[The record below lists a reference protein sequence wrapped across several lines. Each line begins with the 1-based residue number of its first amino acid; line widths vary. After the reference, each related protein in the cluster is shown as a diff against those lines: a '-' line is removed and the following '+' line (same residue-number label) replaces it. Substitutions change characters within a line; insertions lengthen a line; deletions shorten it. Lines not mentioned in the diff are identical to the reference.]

1 LDKEIGL
8 NMAYHIW
15 RVGLDIQNGFMR
27 ALAVQR
33 RRDGWQLRHW
43 WQCPL
48 PDDTLRTGSLHH
60 TEALCEALRTWR
72 RLLPAHISLR
82 VGFPAQLILQQHL
95 PMPDRRLQEPG
106 RSLYIETIAARK
118 LPVSSESLAIDYRE
132 DPQEQ
137 GSLLVTA
144 ARRQEVDNW
153 LTCLNSAGL
162 RPDVLDVSTCALR
175 MMAQLAG
182 LESNRLLLHRL
193 SDAWLWV
200 SPLNHAFHS
209 GVIHLDELNSEA
221 DILSI
226 VSTRYQHDIDNIA
239 YYSGISPD
247 LPHQKADILQPWSP
261 LTVFSHLQPPLPR
274 FPPAFAIAG
283 GLALRPED
291 D

>member
-1 LDKEIGL
+1 
-8 NMAYHIW
+8 MAYHIW

-33 RRDGWQLRHW
+33 RRYGWQLRHW

-48 PDDTLRTGSLHH
+48 PDDTLHSGSLHH

-72 RLLPAHISLR
+72 RVLPGHVSLR
-82 VGFPAQLILQQHL
+82 VGFPTQLILQQHL
-95 PMPDRRLQEPG
+95 PIPDQRLQEPE
-106 RSLYIETIAARK
+106 RSLYIETMAARK
-118 LPVSSESLAIDYRE
+118 LPISRESLAIDYRE

-144 ARRQEVDNW
+144 ARRQEMDKW
-153 LTCLNSAGL
+153 LTCLNRAGL
-162 RPDVLDVSTCALR
+162 HPDILDVSTCALR

-182 LESNRLLLHRL
+182 LEPHRLLLHRL
-193 SDAWLWV
+193 LDSWLWV

-209 GVIHLDELNSEA
+209 GVIHLDELNDDA

-226 VSTRYQHDIDNIA
+226 ASSRYQHEIDNIA
-239 YYSGISPD
+239 YYSGVSPD
-247 LPHQKADILQPWSP
+247 LPNPKVDVLQRWSP
-261 LTVFSHLQPPLPR
+261 LTVFSHMQPPLPS
-274 FPPAFAIAG
+274 FPSAFVIAG

-291 D
+291 A

>member
-1 LDKEIGL
+1 
-8 NMAYHIW
+8 MAYHIW

-175 MMAQLAG
+175 MMAQLAE

-193 SDAWLWV
+193 LDAWLWV

-239 YYSGISPD
+239 YCSGVSPD

-274 FPPAFAIAG
+274 FPAAFAIAG

>member
-1 LDKEIGL
+1 
-8 NMAYHIW
+8 MAYHIW

-60 TEALCEALRTWR
+60 TEVLCEALRTWR

-144 ARRQEVDNW
+144 ARRQEIDNW

-239 YYSGISPD
+239 YYSGVSPD

>member
-1 LDKEIGL
+1 
-8 NMAYHIW
+8 MAYHIW

-95 PMPDRRLQEPG
+95 PMPDRRLQETG

-144 ARRQEVDNW
+144 ARRQEIDNW

-200 SPLNHAFHS
+200 SPLNRAFHS

-239 YYSGISPD
+239 YYSGVSPD

>member
-1 LDKEIGL
+1 
-8 NMAYHIW
+8 MAYHIW

-144 ARRQEVDNW
+144 ARRQEIDNW

-193 SDAWLWV
+193 LDAWLWV

-239 YYSGISPD
+239 YYSGVSPD

-261 LTVFSHLQPPLPR
+261 LTVFSHLQQPLPR

>member
-1 LDKEIGL
+1 
-8 NMAYHIW
+8 MAYHIW

-33 RRDGWQLRHW
+33 RRYGWQLRHW

-72 RLLPAHISLR
+72 RLLPGHISLR

-106 RSLYIETIAARK
+106 RSLYIETMAARK

-137 GSLLVTA
+137 GALLVTA
-144 ARRQEVDNW
+144 ARRQEIDKW
-153 LTCLNSAGL
+153 LACLNSAGL

-175 MMAQLAG
+175 TMAQLAG
-182 LESNRLLLHRL
+182 LESHRLLLHRL
-193 SDAWLWV
+193 LDGWLWA

-209 GVIHLDELNSEA
+209 GFIHLDELNDES

-226 VSTRYQHDIDNIA
+226 VSTRYQHDVDNIA
-239 YYSGISPD
+239 YYSGVSPD
-247 LPHQKADILQPWSP
+247 LPHQKADVLQPWSP
-261 LTVFSHLQPPLPR
+261 LTVFSHLQPPLPS
-274 FPPAFAIAG
+274 FPSAFAIAG

-291 D
+291 A

>member
-1 LDKEIGL
+1 
-8 NMAYHIW
+8 MAYHIW

-144 ARRQEVDNW
+144 ARRQEIDNW

-162 RPDVLDVSTCALR
+162 RPDVVDVSTCALR

-193 SDAWLWV
+193 LDAWLWV

-239 YYSGISPD
+239 YYSGVSPD

>member
-1 LDKEIGL
+1 
-8 NMAYHIW
+8 MAYHIW

-33 RRDGWQLRHW
+33 RRYGWQLRHW

-48 PDDTLRTGSLHH
+48 PDDTLHSGSLHH

-72 RLLPAHISLR
+72 RVLPGHVSLR
-82 VGFPAQLILQQHL
+82 VGFPTQLILQQHL
-95 PMPDRRLQEPG
+95 PIPDRRLQEPE
-106 RSLYIETIAARK
+106 RSLYIETMAARK
-118 LPVSSESLAIDYRE
+118 LPISRESLAIDYRE

-144 ARRQEVDNW
+144 ARRQEMDKW
-153 LTCLNSAGL
+153 LTCLNRAGL
-162 RPDVLDVSTCALR
+162 HPDILDVSTCALR

-182 LESNRLLLHRL
+182 LEPHRLLLHRL
-193 SDAWLWV
+193 LDSWLWV

-209 GVIHLDELNSEA
+209 GVIHLDELNDDA

-226 VSTRYQHDIDNIA
+226 ASSRYQHEIDNIA
-239 YYSGISPD
+239 YYSGVSPD
-247 LPHQKADILQPWSP
+247 LPNPKVDVLQRWSP
-261 LTVFSHLQPPLPR
+261 LTVFSHMQPPLPS
-274 FPPAFAIAG
+274 FPSAFVIAG

-291 D
+291 A

>member
-1 LDKEIGL
+1 
-8 NMAYHIW
+8 MAYHIW

-33 RRDGWQLRHW
+33 RRNGWQLRHW

-48 PDDTLRTGSLHH
+48 PDDTLHSGSLHH

-72 RLLPAHISLR
+72 RLLPGHISLR

-106 RSLYIETIAARK
+106 RSLYIETMAARK

-144 ARRQEVDNW
+144 ARRQEIDRW
-153 LTCLNSAGL
+153 LICLDRVEL

-175 MMAQLAG
+175 TMAQLAG
-182 LESNRLLLHRL
+182 LESHRLLLHRL
-193 SDAWLWV
+193 LEGWLWA

-209 GVIHLDELNSEA
+209 GFIHLDELNDES

-226 VSTRYQHDIDNIA
+226 VSTRYQHDVDSMA
-239 YYSGISPD
+239 YYSGVSPD
-247 LPHQKADILQPWSP
+247 LPNQIADVLQPWSP
-261 LTVFSHLQPPLPR
+261 FTVFSHMQPPLPS

-291 D
+291 A

>member
-1 LDKEIGL
+1 
-8 NMAYHIW
+8 MAYHIW

-193 SDAWLWV
+193 LDAWLWV

-239 YYSGISPD
+239 YYSGVSPD
-247 LPHQKADILQPWSP
+247 VPHQKADMLQPWSP

>member
-1 LDKEIGL
+1 
-8 NMAYHIW
+8 MAYHIW

-144 ARRQEVDNW
+144 ARRQEIDNW

-193 SDAWLWV
+193 LDAWLWV

-247 LPHQKADILQPWSP
+247 LPHQKADILQTWSP

>member
-1 LDKEIGL
+1 
-8 NMAYHIW
+8 MAYHIW

-48 PDDTLRTGSLHH
+48 PNDTLRTGSLHH
-60 TEALCEALRTWR
+60 TEALCEALHTWR

-144 ARRQEVDNW
+144 ARRQEIDNW

-193 SDAWLWV
+193 LDAWLWV

-239 YYSGISPD
+239 YYSGVSPD

-261 LTVFSHLQPPLPR
+261 LTVFRHLQPPLPR

>member
-1 LDKEIGL
+1 
-8 NMAYHIW
+8 MAYHIW

-95 PMPDRRLQEPG
+95 TMPDRRLQEPG

-144 ARRQEVDNW
+144 ARRQEIDNW

-162 RPDVLDVSTCALR
+162 RPDVFDVSTCALR

-239 YYSGISPD
+239 YYSGVSPD

>member
-1 LDKEIGL
+1 
-8 NMAYHIW
+8 MAYHIW

-144 ARRQEVDNW
+144 ARRQEIDNW

-193 SDAWLWV
+193 LDAWLWV

>member
-1 LDKEIGL
+1 
-8 NMAYHIW
+8 MAYHIW

-144 ARRQEVDNW
+144 ARRQEIDNW

-193 SDAWLWV
+193 LDAWLWV

-239 YYSGISPD
+239 YYSGVSPD

>member
-1 LDKEIGL
+1 
-8 NMAYHIW
+8 MAYHIW

-60 TEALCEALRTWR
+60 TETLCEALRTWR

-144 ARRQEVDNW
+144 ARRQEIDNW

-193 SDAWLWV
+193 LDAWLWV

-239 YYSGISPD
+239 YCSGVSPD

>member
-1 LDKEIGL
+1 
-8 NMAYHIW
+8 MAYHIW

-33 RRDGWQLRHW
+33 RRNGWQLRHW

-48 PDDTLRTGSLHH
+48 PDDTLHSGSLHH

-72 RLLPAHISLR
+72 RLLPGHISLR

-106 RSLYIETIAARK
+106 RSLYIETMAARK

-144 ARRQEVDNW
+144 ARRQEIDRW
-153 LTCLNSAGL
+153 LTCLDRVEL

-175 MMAQLAG
+175 TMAQLAG
-182 LESNRLLLHRL
+182 LESHRLLLHRL
-193 SDAWLWV
+193 LEGWLWA

-209 GVIHLDELNSEA
+209 GFIHLDELNDES

-226 VSTRYQHDIDNIA
+226 VSTRYQHDVDSIA
-239 YYSGISPD
+239 YYSGVSPD
-247 LPHQKADILQPWSP
+247 LPNQIADVLQPWSP
-261 LTVFSHLQPPLPR
+261 FTVFSHMQPPLPS

-291 D
+291 A

>member
-1 LDKEIGL
+1 
-8 NMAYHIW
+8 MAYHIW

-144 ARRQEVDNW
+144 ARRQEIDNW

-193 SDAWLWV
+193 LDAWLWV

-226 VSTRYQHDIDNIA
+226 VSTRYQHNIDNIA

>member
-1 LDKEIGL
+1 
-8 NMAYHIW
+8 MAYHIW

-27 ALAVQR
+27 ALAVQC

-82 VGFPAQLILQQHL
+82 VGFPTQLILQQHL

-144 ARRQEVDNW
+144 ARRQEIDNW

-193 SDAWLWV
+193 LDAWLWV

-226 VSTRYQHDIDNIA
+226 VSTRYQHDVDNIA

-247 LPHQKADILQPWSP
+247 LPYQKADILQPWSP
-261 LTVFSHLQPPLPR
+261 LTVFSHLQSPLPR